1 MKSLMKDKK
10 VLVDEINALPEWQ
23 QVLAFGLLDK
33 IMFYEDELQKLQ
45 KQIPEVGWTE
55 EYKNGANQHGMKKSA
70 VADSY
75 NNAMKIYITAL
86 EKLNKLLSTESKASR
101 SGADPLLK
109 ALHG

>member
-1 MKSLMKDKK
+1 MKTMIKDSK
-10 VLVDEINALPEWQ
+10 VLIDEIKALPEWQ

-33 IMFYEDELQKLQ
+33 ILFYEEELKKLQ

-55 EYKNGANQHGMKKSA
+55 EYRNGANQHGLKKSA

-86 EKLNKLLSTESKASR
+86 EKLNKLLSTESKGSR